1 MGRGRT
7 GRQRRT
13 PRQVAADDASE
24 ALMRKLGAMLRD
36 GRARMGLKQL
46 EAATAAGISRSE
58 WSELERGKS
67 RATLHLINRAGS
79 AVNAPLDAFLRH
91 ASAADLPRDASQLK
105 GQELLIV
112 TAQPG
117 GWQGLP
123 EEQIDRDA
131 RTSRAADVLLFRE
144 RELVRQRERVGQREL
159 VGQRDTHACEY
170 ALMEIIDWFH
180 DVGEPL
186 RAWSSRLAAVERY
199 AIARMHD
206 DIVPITSGCW
216 VVRATQRNRR
226 LVADHA
232 NLFRA
237 RFPGSGRAWL
247 AALTN
252 PAVAMPT
259 RPSLLWI
266 NVKGDRLFPVRWRS

>member
-7 GRQRRT
+7 SRQRRT
-13 PRQVAADDASE
+13 PRQVAADDVSD

-36 GRARMGLKQL
+36 GRVRMGLRQL

-58 WSELERGKS
+58 WSELERGRS
-67 RATLHLINRAGS
+67 RATLHLVNRAGS
-79 AVNAPLDAFLRH
+79 AVNAPLGAFLRH

-112 TAQPG
+112 TARPG

-131 RTSRAADVLLFRE
+131 RTSRAADVLLFRQ
-144 RELVRQRERVGQREL
+144 REVRQDDVQ
-159 VGQRDTHACEY
+159 APEY
-170 ALMEIIDWFH
+170 ALMEIIDWFA

-186 RAWSSRLAAVERY
+186 RAWNSRLAAVERY
-199 AIARMHD
+199 AIARMQND
-206 DIVPITSGCW
+206 VLPITSGCW
-216 VVRATQRNRR
+216 IVRATQRNRR

-232 NLFRA
+232 NLFQA

-252 PAVAMPT
+252 PTVAMPT